1 MAAKKRVLIVDD
13 NADAVAVLAV
23 AIRRG
28 GHEVHE
34 AFDGRSALEAAR
46 RVRPDFI
53 FLDIALPRLDGFGV
67 VRQIRSDPA
76 LASTRVIA
84 ITGFAQDRDREEAQ
98 KAGFDQFL
106 VKPIDLGFVDSLL
119 G

>member
-23 AIRRG
+23 AIRRR

-34 AFDGRSALEAAR
+34 AFDGRAALEAAR
-46 RVRPDFI
+46 RVRPDFV

-67 VRQIRSDPA
+67 VRQIRLDPM
-76 LASTRVIA
+76 LSGTRVIA
-84 ITGFAQDRDREEAQ
+84 ISGFAQDRDREEAQ

>member
-1 MAAKKRVLIVDD
+1 MGAKRRVLIVDD
-13 NADAVAVLAV
+13 NADAVAILSV

-34 AFDGRSALEAAR
+34 AYDGRQALETAR

-84 ITGFAQDRDREEAQ
+84 ITGFAQDRDREEAR

-106 VKPIDLGFVDSLL
+106 VKPIDLGFVGSLL